1 MERIWDKGYSMNLIN
16 EYGGTSRYGNNKEK
30 EIYDKKKTI
39 SPKILDIKSATYSS
53 FDMDTSKELINQKI
67 EKVGRDIKGIKTSD
81 IISSYSEK
89 SIRMGKDFIN
99 DYRGAS
105 RYGNNKEKPHRKKL
119 KINPSFLK
127 D

>member
-53 FDMDTSKELINQKI
+53 FDMDTSKELINRKI
-67 EKVGRDIKGIKTSD
+67 EQ
-81 IISSYSEK
+81 
-89 SIRMGKDFIN
+89 
-99 DYRGAS
+99 
-105 RYGNNKEKPHRKKL
+105 
-119 KINPSFLK
+119 
-127 D
+127 